1 MKSFDSAKIL
11 RITIFTGII
20 LIFLAA
26 AVLTTFYIIGRISS
40 KNTRQEDSFHRIL
53 REYDSAVSVFYGT
66 EREYD
71 FFNGELD
78 RLEKKAISVESWL
91 SVLKRRNFLSRS
103 HSRSLSNYH
112 KSINNALSAFPFS
125 EHITAIAAA
134 ALVKNA
140 ALNEEKSNQLRLWLP
155 LIADSSYNKLR
166 LSLHVLLGDF
176 KNPQRASFV
185 MSDIVSDG
193 TESITV
199 DLAILKILRKDY
211 RTAADIQVMLEAEN
225 QNLFFTERAE
235 ENINKGTSKKLSD
248 DALRF
253 AAEYYYDFGDLLH
266 SAEIFSLINNTNAMS
281 RQADALY
288 LGGYTDNAESI
299 WNIIANNIAPRQNS
313 EKQNETALYNL
324 AVLALD
330 KNEKSQAQTF
340 LEKLHGIEAETDA
353 SEQILKSRQFGLILY
368 SRLNELTRA
377 MNILYNTPNLTPKKF
392 PYIDLEINKR
402 NSSVWN
408 LGRQTAET
416 WLLLDRHPENID
428 LYKWAAWHLFFQR
441 RYDEIPIL
449 LDRLSMLQY
458 SSGWIQ
464 LYKSVYLMNEGNLQ
478 DAEQTL
484 LSVPL
489 NETDWTIYANL
500 GRIYEEVRS
509 LPRAHSQYELA
520 ASILIK
526 NDTLQSRKTA
536 SAVRQR
542 AAKCYIAQNQ
552 ATEAIRVLLSAI
564 DLDPDNISARHELDR
579 LLY

>member
-1 MKSFDSAKIL
+1 MKILNNARLL
-11 RITIFTGII
+11 RITIFAGII
-20 LIFLAA
+20 LVFLSA

-40 KNTRQEDSFHRIL
+40 KSTRQEDSFHRIL
-53 REYDSAVSVFYGT
+53 REYDSAISVFYGT

-112 KSINNALSAFPFS
+112 KSINNALSAYPFS

-140 ALNEEKSNQLRLWLP
+140 ALNDEKSNQLRIWLP

-176 KNPQRASFV
+176 RNPQRAAAV

-199 DLAILKILRKDY
+199 DLAILKILRNDY
-211 RTAADIQVMLEAEN
+211 RAAADIQVMLES
-225 QNLFFTERAE
+225 
-235 ENINKGTSKKLSD
+235 INGEQPADNDEQISKKKLSD
-248 DALRF
+248 NALRF
-253 AAEYYYDFGDLLH
+253 AAEYYYDFGDLLR
-266 SAEIFSLINNTNAMS
+266 SAEVFSLINNTNAMS

-288 LGGYTDNAESI
+288 LGGYAENAESI
-299 WNIIANNIAPRQNS
+299 WNILANDAS
-313 EKQNETALYNL
+313 AEKQNEIALYNL
-324 AVLALD
+324 AVLSLD
-330 KNEKSQAQTF
+330 QNEKTQAQTF

-353 SEQILKSRQFGLILY
+353 SEQIIKSRQFGLILY

-377 MNILYNTPNLTPKKF
+377 MIILRNTRNLTPAKF

-402 NSSVWN
+402 NSLEWN

-416 WLLLDRHPENID
+416 WLLLDRHPEDID
-428 LYKWAAWHLFFQR
+428 LHKWAAWHLFFQR

-449 LDRLSMLQY
+449 LDRLNMLKY
-458 SSGWIQ
+458 SAGWIQ
-464 LYKSVYLMNEGNLQ
+464 LYNSLYLMNDGNLQ
-478 DAEQTL
+478 EAEKNL
-484 LSVPL
+484 LSIPL
-489 NETDWTIYANL
+489 NETDWTVYANL
-500 GRIYEEVRS
+500 GRIYEEIRS
-509 LPRAHSQYELA
+509 LSRALSQYELA
-520 ASILIK
+520 ASALLENASSQNK
-526 NDTLQSRKTA
+526 KTA
-536 SAVRQR
+536 SRIQQR
-542 AAKCYIAQNQ
+542 AAGCLIAQNQ
-552 ATEAIRVLLSAI
+552 AGEAIRVLLNAV

-579 LLY
+579 LMY